1 LFGTTKRRCAAPCH
15 EPKSPPAHSRGN
27 SGRLLA
33 FFLSL
38 NVSLYAHAAD
48 WLYLT
53 VPGDTLIGIGNQY
66 LKNPGDWPKV
76 QSANNVAIPRHLPVN
91 TRLKIPVKLL
101 KVTPASVAVT
111 AVGGNVRVKGADNRY
126 QRLQA
131 NDQLNGGET
140 VLTGPRSSAS
150 YRFADGTALTQQASS
165 KLSFGRLA
173 AYGKT
178 GMVSTELNLESGR
191 LEARASRQLAPA
203 GGFRVRT
210 PVAVAGLRGTG
221 FRLNVAEDGQRM
233 SNEVTEG
240 EVSVSAQGK
249 AVNVAAGFGTYAEAG
264 KPPAPPRALLA
275 PPDLSGLTAKY
286 LHLPLQISWP
296 AQPGAVAWR
305 VQIGT
310 DASFATVLLDD
321 VVNSPSINWGDE
333 LPDGDYALRLRAV
346 DDAGLEGL
354 DSTHPFTL
362 DARPLPPLPL
372 APALGERLYQ
382 PQANFSW
389 TAVADARGYLLQV
402 APTPEFKNGLI
413 ERRLPPVVQ
422 HQETLDEGEWHW
434 RLASLDENGQVHLFS
449 PHRAFRIQPLP
460 VPPAGGQSQASSGD
474 GKVHFTWGAV
484 RGADSYGLEVS
495 KDSAVVVS
503 KEAKDT
509 AVAAPLEPGKY
520 NWRVRG
526 LEADGQAGNWSGSN
540 VVILPPLPPH
550 DLKVDAKTKPISL
563 AWQGEASRYRV
574 EIASDPAFAKISSSQ
589 EIEKPEAILKNL
601 EPGDHVARVI
611 ALGADGIASLPSQ
624 PVAFTVERAKPWWLL
639 LFPLLAL

>member
-1 LFGTTKRRCAAPCH
+1 M
-15 EPKSPPAHSRGN
+15 PASL
-27 SGRLLA
+27 RLILA

-38 NVSLYAHAAD
+38 SLGFSAHAAD

-53 VPGDTLIGIGNQY
+53 VPGDTLIGIGKQY
-66 LKNPGDWPKV
+66 LKNPRDWPKI
-76 QSANNVAIPRHLPVN
+76 QAENNVAIPKRMPANV
-91 TRLKIPVKLL
+91 RLRIPVKLL
-101 KVTPASVAVT
+101 KVTPASVTVT
-111 AVGGNVRVKGADNRY
+111 AVNGNVRFKGADNRY
-126 QRLQA
+126 QRLEA
-131 NDQLNGGET
+131 STLLNGGET

-150 YRFADGTALTQQASS
+150 YRFADGTVLTQQASS

-191 LEARASRQLAPA
+191 LEARASRQLSPA

-221 FRLNVAEDGQRM
+221 FRLNVAEDGKRM

-240 EVSVSAQGK
+240 AVGISAQGK

-264 KPPAPPRALLA
+264 KPPAQPRALLA
-275 PPDLSGLTAKY
+275 APDLDGLAAKH
-286 LHLPLQISWP
+286 LRLPLQISWP
-296 AQPGAVAWR
+296 TQAGAVAWR
-305 VQIGT
+305 VQVGT

-321 VVNSPSINWGDE
+321 VVNTPSINWGDE
-333 LPDGDYALRLRAV
+333 LPDGDYALRVRAV

-354 DSTHPFTL
+354 DSTRAFTL

-389 TAVADARGYLLQV
+389 TAVPDARGYVLQM

-422 HQETLDEGEWHW
+422 HQETLTEGEWHW
-434 RLASLDENGQVHLFS
+434 RLASLDEAGQVHQFS

-474 GKVHFTWGAV
+474 GKVHFTWSAV

-495 KDSAVVVS
+495 KDSAVVIS

-509 AVAAPLEPGKY
+509 AVATPLEPGKY

-526 LEADGQAGNWSGSN
+526 LETDGQAGGWSGNN
-540 VVILPPLPPH
+540 VVILPPRPPH
-550 DLKVDAKTKPISL
+550 DLKVDAKAKPASL
-563 AWQGEASRYRV
+563 AWQGEAQRYRV
-574 EIASDPAFAKISSSQ
+574 EIARDPAFAQPVSSLESD
-589 EIEKPEAILKNL
+589 KPEAILKDL
-601 EPGDHVARVI
+601 EPGDYVVRVF
-611 ALGADGIASLPSQ
+611 ALGADGVASLPSQ
-624 PVAFTVERAKPWWLL
+624 PATFTVERAKPWWLL
-639 LFPLLAL
+639 LLPFLAL